1 MSHRPDLNPALMALE
16 RHNLVTG
23 GTSGRDSVRL
33 TGGAVLLAAALMGS
47 QPQAAQADAAQTNQI
62 AMPAVMDPS
71 QADLYRRIFRLQH
84 RAEWITAE
92 RETTRLADRRL
103 LGHVLAH
110 RYLTPNSGRA
120 SFLALADW
128 LQRYADHPDAPAI
141 HALAE
146 RRRPSGNTQRLRQ
159 PINTGARAILEI
171 EDDLAA
177 SAGEF
182 AIQES
187 TALPRDVIA
196 RASNHAARAIARIR
210 ARVRVGDVAAAIDV
224 LYESE
229 AARTLTV
236 LQADHMRAQI
246 AQLMFAQD
254 NDVSALAMA
263 QSVVERSGDK
273 VPRALWVA
281 GLVHVKRGEHAIAAE
296 QFEAMALSSAAQ
308 SWDISA
314 GAFWAARMNAR
325 LDLTQKVDRFLR
337 LAADQSRTFYGVLAA
352 RRLDRTVRFDLALPP
367 LLTRDVQI
375 LLRVPIGARALALM
389 QIGED
394 ARAESELRR
403 LYIANDPQLARLL
416 LPFATRAN
424 MAQLTLRLARDLAAN
439 GGGSHFAAFYPMPHW
454 RPDGGYSID
463 PALVFAVMRQESAFN
478 PRAVSSAG
486 ARGLMQLMPDTAEE
500 VAGATLAY
508 DPSKL
513 FDPRVNIAIAQRYMT
528 RLLDHDAV
536 RGDLIRLAAAY
547 NGGPAN
553 LSRWLQA
560 RIDCVDDPLLFVET
574 LPSPETRN
582 FIVRVLFNYWVYQ
595 AQLGRHTSSLDQLA
609 FGEWPNYVGPGGFE
623 TREARAVV
631 DASP

>member
-1 MSHRPDLNPALMALE
+1 M
-16 RHNLVTG
+16 
-23 GTSGRDSVRL
+23 
-33 TGGAVLLAAALMGS
+33 LLAAALMGTQPNAALADSAPAS
-47 QPQAAQADAAQTNQI
+47 QSAL
-62 AMPAVMDPS
+62 PAVLDQS

-84 RAEWITAE
+84 RGEWLHAE
-92 RETTRLADRRL
+92 RETMRLADRRL

-110 RYLTPNSGRA
+110 RYLAHNSGRA
-120 SFLALADW
+120 SFAALADW

-146 RRRPSGNTQRLRQ
+146 RRRPSGNTRRLRQ
-159 PINTGARAILEI
+159 PINNGARAIMEI

-177 SAGEF
+177 SAGDF
-182 AIQES
+182 ATQES
-187 TALPRDVIA
+187 SALPRDVVA
-196 RASNHAARAIARIR
+196 SASNRAARAMARIR
-210 ARVRVGDVAAAIDV
+210 ARVRAGDASAAIDA
-224 LYESE
+224 LYEAE
-229 AARTLTV
+229 AARALTA

-246 AQLMFAQD
+246 AQLMFAQG
-254 NDVSALAMA
+254 NEASALAMA
-263 QSVVERSGDK
+263 HSALHRSGHK

-296 QFEAMALSSAAQ
+296 QFEAMALSSHAQ

-367 LLTRDVQI
+367 LLARDVQI

-403 LYIANDPQLARLL
+403 LYVANDPQLARLL
-416 LPFATRAN
+416 LPFASRAN

-500 VAGATLAY
+500 VAGANLAD
-508 DPSKL
+508 DPRKL
-513 FDPRVNIAIAQRYMT
+513 FDPHINIAIAQRYMT
-528 RLLDHDAV
+528 RLLDHSAV

-553 LSRWLQA
+553 LARWLQV
-560 RIDCVDDPLLFVET
+560 RNDSTDDPLLFVEA